1 MRPGLPVSVA
11 AHAGLVAAAV
21 VVLPRNLP
29 PLPAA
34 PVIPVTLIE
43 TGAVTSIAAQAPDAP
58 EAALE
63 EPAAEAQPEP
73 EPAPALTPEPNPM
86 PVAATPAPKARP
98 EPRQATK
105 APPPPPSR
113 SQAERRQPPQA
124 APEQAR
130 ASASG
135 LDLDRISALADQA
148 ETAAPRRAAQ
158 MTTAQGQPRR
168 GERRAAV
175 GLAGALTASD
185 VDALRSQI
193 SRCWRAPADLADAQ
207 SLIVE
212 VRIELDR
219 DGALVRDP
227 EVVRPGG
234 LGSGDP
240 RLRAAAESAV
250 RAVRGCAPF
259 DLSPEGYD
267 AWRSVRF
274 VFDPRLMAAAG

>member
-1 MRPGLPVSVA
+1 VRPGLPVSVV

-21 VVLPRNLP
+21 VALPRAVS

-34 PVIPVTLIE
+34 PVIPVTLIQ
-43 TGAVTSIAAQAPDAP
+43 TGPVTSIAAQEPEAP
-58 EAALE
+58 EAPAE

-73 EPAPALTPEPNPM
+73 EPAPALAPQPEAK
-86 PVAATPAPKARP
+86 PVAATPAPKAP
-98 EPRQATK
+98 P
-105 APPPPPSR
+105 APP
-113 SQAERRQPPQA
+113 QPRPKAQPQA
-124 APEQAR
+124 APRPPAPAQPR
-130 ASASG
+130 TASTG
-135 LDLDRISALADQA
+135 LDLDRISALADQS

-193 SRCWRAPADLADAQ
+193 ARCWRAPADLADAER
-207 SLIVE
+207 LIVE

-219 DGALVRDP
+219 DGALVRAP
-227 EVVRPGG
+227 EVVRPGV
-234 LGSGDP
+234 LGGADP
-240 RLRAAAESAV
+240 QLRAAAESAV
-250 RAVRGCAPF
+250 RAVRSCAPF

-267 AWRSVRF
+267 AWRTVRF